1 MTRPRTSPHLCP
13 PATLRPLRRRAGFSV
28 AEMVI
33 VITIIGI
40 LSGMVIIMVQ
50 GSYAA
55 SKEALAKS
63 RLEMLNSALHTWSTA
78 NREMYFPPS
87 SASSTDEFVVLRDL
101 QFRDP
106 DPLRARI
113 GAPYLPPEYNPGK
126 SSDEGDFRFRWNGR
140 LFELVPAGQP
150 GTGLRMDF
158 DAADFTKPFDFPDNY
173 QYGSR

>member
-78 NREMYFPPS
+78 NREIYYPPNNGNG
-87 SASSTDEFVVLRDL
+87 DEELFILRTL
-101 QFRDP
+101 QYRDP
-106 DPLRARI
+106 NPLKAQT
-113 GAPYLPPEYNPGK
+113 GSPYVPPEYNPGK
-126 SSDEGDFRFRWNGR
+126 SSNEADFRFRWNGR
-140 LFELVPAGQP
+140 LFELIQP
-150 GTGLRMDF
+150 GQDGSGLLMDF
-158 DAADFTKPFDFPDNY
+158 EASDFTSPHQFPEDYKPSGF
-173 QYGSR
+173 